1 MTSSPTADEI
11 AARRAEFRRLHAS
24 GCFVMPNP
32 WDAGSAVYLRK
43 LGFPALATT
52 SAGMAFAQGLP
63 DSDTAVPLELVL
75 SHTTDL
81 VAATD
86 LPVNCDFQSGYAV
99 APDEVAANVV
109 SCAATGA
116 AGLSIEDLSSLDGRS
131 DSPLHPLDLA
141 VERIRAAR
149 AALDGAAPDV
159 LLTARSECYLAG
171 VDEPFAVARERLVAF
186 AEAGADVLYAP
197 GVRDPDQIGA
207 LVEAVAPK
215 PVNLLVPGDVG
226 VSVDDV
232 AALGVRRISV
242 GSALVGAAWGGFDRA
257 ARALADQGSFAGF
270 AGALHHPQ
278 INALFL

>member
-1 MTSSPTADEI
+1 MTSPSTEEI
-11 AARRAEFRRLHAS
+11 TARRAEFRRLHES

-32 WDAGSAVYLRK
+32 WDIGSAVYLRK

-63 DSDTAVPLELVL
+63 DRDSAIPLDLVL
-75 SHTTDL
+75 AHTAEL

-99 APDEVAANVV
+99 EPEGVAANVAR
-109 SCAATGA
+109 CAATGV
-116 AGLSIEDLSSLDGRS
+116 AGLSIEDLSGLQGQG

-149 AALDGAAPDV
+149 AALDDAAPDV
-159 LLTARSECYLAG
+159 LLTARSVCYLAG
-171 VDEPFAVARERLVAF
+171 VDEPFAMASERLVAF
-186 AEAGADVLYAP
+186 AAAGADVLYSP
-197 GVRDPDQIGA
+197 GVFDPEQIAA

-215 PVNLLVPGDVG
+215 PVNLLVPGNVG

-270 AGALHHPQ
+270 EGALHHPE

>member
-1 MTSSPTADEI
+1 
-11 AARRAEFRRLHAS
+11 
-24 GCFVMPNP
+24 
-32 WDAGSAVYLRK
+32 
-43 LGFPALATT
+43 
-52 SAGMAFAQGLP
+52 
-63 DSDTAVPLELVL
+63 
-75 SHTTDL
+75 
-81 VAATD
+81 
-86 LPVNCDFQSGYAV
+86 VNCDFQSGYAV
-99 APDEVAANVV
+99 APDDVAANVA
-109 SCAATGA
+109 SCALTGV
-116 AGLSIEDLSSLDGRS
+116 AGLSIEDLSSLD
-131 DSPLHPLDLA
+131 DQCDAPLHPLDLA

-149 AALDGAAPDV
+149 AALDEAAPDV

-171 VDEPFAVARERLVAF
+171 ADEPFAVARERLVAF

-215 PVNLLVPGDVG
+215 PVNLLVPGNVG

-270 AGALHHPQ
+270 DGAMHHPQ